1 MSSIYYHRE
10 YGQFIDLS
18 GSEWLVSLTVAATTV
33 VVATLSV
40 VLLAVSILAIS
51 PQAAT
56 TQGGV
61 VTLGQAL
68 ETHTLVAL
76 QSGVRTLATAC
87 HNELL
92 MESGREIHSLRSGTS
107 QAQWF
112 WAKRRLLR
120 LQKLIY
126 INTRTKR
133 QGFLSKLWHKNTAT
147 SVMIAVGYTVIATM
161 SQ

>member
-1 MSSIYYHRE
+1 ME
-10 YGQFIDLS
+10 TLG
-18 GSEWLVSLTVAATTV
+18 VSVTLDPVTVRVRALAPGAVAA
-33 VVATLSV
+33 
-40 VLLAVSILAIS
+40 
-51 PQAAT
+51 AA
-56 TQGGV
+56 QGGV

-107 QAQWF
+107 QAQWS

-133 QGFLSKLWHKNTAT
+133 QGFLSIMWCNISITP
-147 SVMIAVGYTVIATM
+147 VMIEVCYIVTV
-161 SQ
+161 

>member
-126 INTRTKR
+126 IYQYENK
-133 QGFLSKLWHKNTAT
+133 T
-147 SVMIAVGYTVIATM
+147 SRVFVKIMA
-161 SQ
+161 

>member
-1 MSSIYYHRE
+1 ME
-10 YGQFIDLS
+10 TLG
-18 GSEWLVSLTVAATTV
+18 VSVTLDPVTVRVRALAPGAVAA
-33 VVATLSV
+33 
-40 VLLAVSILAIS
+40 
-51 PQAAT
+51 AA
-56 TQGGV
+56 QGGV
-61 VTLGQAL
+61 VAPRQTL

-126 INTRTKR
+126 ISIREQNVNGFCQKC
-133 QGFLSKLWHKNTAT
+133 GVIFLSPPLR
-147 SVMIAVGYTVIATM
+147 SRRVI
-161 SQ
+161 

>member
-1 MSSIYYHRE
+1 MGEAACLQIRIRCMSSIYYHRE

-92 MESGREIHSLRSGTS
+92 LESGREIYSLRSGTS

-126 INTRTKR
+126 ISIREQNVK
-133 QGFLSKLWHKNTAT
+133 GFCQNYGIKIPRPLL
-147 SVMIAVGYTVIATM
+147 
-161 SQ
+161 